1 MCFYEQSTAEDAHN
15 YVLSLQQ
22 RKVLHLVLF
31 ILFQELIVSNKHMT
45 YTAIS
50 LMAMTGDAVSVS
62 LKVMIIGLCR
72 RTFSRFGRVSRVNV
86 HDR

>member
-22 RKVLHLVLF
+22 RKILHLVLL

-45 YTAIS
+45 YTAIF
-50 LMAMTGDAVSVS
+50 LV
-62 LKVMIIGLCR
+62 
-72 RTFSRFGRVSRVNV
+72 
-86 HDR
+86 